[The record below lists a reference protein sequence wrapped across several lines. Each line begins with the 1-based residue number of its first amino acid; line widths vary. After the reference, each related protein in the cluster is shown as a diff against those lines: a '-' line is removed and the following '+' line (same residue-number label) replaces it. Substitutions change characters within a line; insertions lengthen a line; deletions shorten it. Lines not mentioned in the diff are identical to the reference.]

1 MRRQRMLLPMT
12 ISRSQ
17 LKATQTQQ
25 SRWWPTVSTG
35 RSKGWCLS
43 RAAAPK
49 LLNPTGSH
57 DWIRSLSTFSV
68 LCLVICCGSL
78 LVKVVAFEHE
88 ESGFAPQLRRL
99 VEALTAS
106 WDKIIGNFSSSRFLL
121 DLKIHLF
128 VYSKAIMLAQRA
140 QPDTNFVGVLDLEG
154 FYLHAFLGFYTG
166 TFSFWGVWTRNP
178 PKYFNVLDIHR
189 RLYKFFG
196 TDYIIY

>member
-78 LVKVVAFEHE
+78 LVKAVAFEHE

-106 WDKIIGNFSSSRFLL
+106 RDKIIGNFSSSRFLL
-121 DLKIHLF
+121 DLRYICSFILRQSCWRRGRSQIQISF
-128 VYSKAIMLAQRA
+128 
-140 QPDTNFVGVLDLEG
+140 G
-154 FYLHAFLGFYTG
+154 F
-166 TFSFWGVWTRNP
+166 WTWR
-178 PKYFNVLDIHR
+178 VS
-189 RLYKFFG
+189 
-196 TDYIIY
+196 IYMHF